1 MRGLLRVASAAFLLL
16 MATDAVAQPAPTKI
30 TLIHF
35 NDTDQMSPRDGSGG
49 VAPAMTLIRKLR
61 AENPHTLLT
70 FGGDMFSPSLMS
82 SFDHGA
88 HMVALASAM
97 GIDVAVVGN
106 HEFDF
111 GPEETKA
118 RLRESKFPWL
128 GANVTDNGK
137 PLEGIA
143 PSFIR
148 EIGGYRLGFF
158 GVITER
164 SGETTGIGSLAFG
177 NAREAAQREARA
189 LRAQGADIV
198 IVMCHLPFR
207 SEMAL
212 LRAVPEVDLC
222 LSGDDHIGTIRYDRK
237 QLLVEAGSNLQFLA
251 VIDLHVSKQKG
262 GDREIVVWRPEARLV
277 STVGVAPDAELA
289 GLVAGYAAKLDT
301 SLNVPLGTAVG
312 MFDTRHDLVR
322 RQEAA
327 FGNLLAD
334 AMRAATGADVA
345 LTNGGGLR
353 ADKQYPDG
361 HVFTRRDILSE
372 LPFGN
377 VLVQLRVT
385 GAQLRE
391 ALENGFGF
399 VESGAGRFPHVSGIA
414 LDYDPK
420 GKRGARIGSLTVNG
434 KPLDPAATYTIATND
449 FVARG
454 GDSYLMLRDA
464 PRLIE
469 EKDGK
474 LLATVL
480 MDHIAAQKTV
490 TARIDGRVTAR

>member
-189 LRAQGADIV
+189 PCPGRRHRDRDVPPA
-198 IVMCHLPFR
+198 FR
-207 SEMAL
+207 
-212 LRAVPEVDLC
+212 
-222 LSGDDHIGTIRYDRK
+222 
-237 QLLVEAGSNLQFLA
+237 F
-251 VIDLHVSKQKG
+251 
-262 GDREIVVWRPEARLV
+262 
-277 STVGVAPDAELA
+277 
-289 GLVAGYAAKLDT
+289 
-301 SLNVPLGTAVG
+301 
-312 MFDTRHDLVR
+312 
-322 RQEAA
+322 
-327 FGNLLAD
+327 
-334 AMRAATGADVA
+334 
-345 LTNGGGLR
+345 
-353 ADKQYPDG
+353 
-361 HVFTRRDILSE
+361 
-372 LPFGN
+372 
-377 VLVQLRVT
+377 
-385 GAQLRE
+385 
-391 ALENGFGF
+391 
-399 VESGAGRFPHVSGIA
+399 
-414 LDYDPK
+414 
-420 GKRGARIGSLTVNG
+420 
-434 KPLDPAATYTIATND
+434 
-449 FVARG
+449 
-454 GDSYLMLRDA
+454 
-464 PRLIE
+464 
-469 EKDGK
+469 
-474 LLATVL
+474 
-480 MDHIAAQKTV
+480 
-490 TARIDGRVTAR
+490 